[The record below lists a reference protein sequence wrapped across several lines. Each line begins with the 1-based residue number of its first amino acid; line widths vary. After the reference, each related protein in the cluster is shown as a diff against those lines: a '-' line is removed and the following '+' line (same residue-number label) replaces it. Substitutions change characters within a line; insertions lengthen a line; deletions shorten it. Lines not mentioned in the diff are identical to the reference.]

1 MRPIL
6 LSVVLTLALAGCQQ
20 ADSEMTTGDTEGTV
34 APSTVPAADT
44 ASPAP
49 TAAPTG
55 AVATAIPAAL
65 HGRWGM
71 VPADCT
77 STRGDAKGLLTIAP
91 TSLTFYESVGRL
103 GTVRSSS
110 DMAIRA
116 DYAFTG
122 EGMNWTRDVELSVS
136 GDTMTR
142 TDRGGDEPGGPFT
155 YTRCS

>member
-20 ADSEMTTGDTEGTV
+20 ADSEMTTADTEGTV

-91 TSLTFYESVGRL
+91 TTLTFYESVGRL

-110 DMAIRA
+110 DTALRA

>member
-20 ADSEMTTGDTEGTV
+20 ADSEMTTADTEGTV

-55 AVATAIPAAL
+55 DVATAIPAAL

-91 TSLTFYESVGRL
+91 TTLTFYESVGRL

-110 DMAIRA
+110 DTALRA